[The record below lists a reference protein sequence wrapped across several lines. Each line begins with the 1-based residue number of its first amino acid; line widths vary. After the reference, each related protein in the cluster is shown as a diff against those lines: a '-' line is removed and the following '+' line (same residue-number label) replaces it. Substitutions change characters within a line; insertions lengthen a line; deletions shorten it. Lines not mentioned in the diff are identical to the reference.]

1 MSYYQ
6 KYRPRKISE
15 LNLVGVRDTFGSFLK
30 SGKISHAYLFVGP
43 RGSGKTSAA
52 RILAALVNCDLNKS
66 RDLDLLEPC
75 GECDSCKNLL
85 KSSSVDVIEIDAAS
99 NGLVEDIRD
108 LREKV
113 KLAPVSLRKK
123 VYIIDEV
130 HMVSTAGFNALLK
143 TLEEPPSHAMFILCT
158 TEAHK
163 VPDTIVSRCI
173 KVAFTKATDMEMNE
187 SLKRVAA
194 AEGLTVSES
203 TLSILSQMSDGSFR
217 EAHKLLEQLASFG
230 TEIDESMALEKLG
243 GASKVLIKMAVES
256 SLAHDPVKV
265 LEVFGEIERS
275 GAKASVVLSSL
286 VSYLKQ
292 QLELSVRSGANV
304 KEILKMLELLITA
317 SEKIKVSP
325 EPLLPLEIALLQ
337 IAVGGGVGG
346 ASAAVTG
353 APANGLKNEDKV
365 AAASVGET
373 ESVITKPVVEV
384 IQKDVVSDQAVTLA
398 ESERVVQEWESF
410 LDNFANSNGSLAGLL
425 RNCKPKG
432 IDGKSLI
439 VEVRSRFQKDML
451 ERDVK
456 KKVIEEEM
464 EKIWGPITLKTILQE
479 GETRTEPNSDDV
491 NVTVTSVEV
500 EKIFG

>member
-6 KYRPRKISE
+6 KYRPRKISD
-15 LNLVGVRDTFGSFLK
+15 LNLVGVREVLSTFLK
-30 SGKISHAYLFVGP
+30 SGKVSHAYLFVGP

-52 RILAALVNCDLNKS
+52 RILAAAVNCFANK
-66 RDLDLLEPC
+66 DKNVEMLEPC
-75 GECDSCKNLL
+75 GDCDSCKSLL
-85 KSSSVDVIEIDAAS
+85 KGSSVDVIEIDAAS

-163 VPDTIVSRCI
+163 VPDTIVSRCV
-173 KVAFTKATDMEMNE
+173 KVAFTRATEAEMID
-187 SLKRVAA
+187 SLKRVALG
-194 AEGLTVSES
+194 EGLNVSDS
-203 TLSILSQMSDGSFR
+203 TFSVLSQMSEGSFR

-230 TEIDESMALEKLG
+230 TEIDEKMVLEKLG
-243 GASKVLIKMAVES
+243 GVSKVLIKMAVES
-256 SLAHDPVKV
+256 SLSHDPVKV
-265 LEVFGEIERS
+265 LEVFDEIERS
-275 GAKASVVLSSL
+275 SAKATVVLSSL
-286 VSYLKQ
+286 IGYLKQ
-292 QLELSVRSGANV
+292 QLEISVRSGANV
-304 KEILKMLELLITA
+304 REILKMIDLLIAA
-317 SEKIKVSP
+317 SEKIKISP
-325 EPLLPLEIALLQ
+325 EPLLPLEVALLQ
-337 IAVGGGVGG
+337 VAIGTGAGGVTQTAPSPSVVTPKSEDKIAVSSPEKEQVVNTPV
-346 ASAAVTG
+346 VTVEPKIVTDKIVN
-353 APANGLKNEDKV
+353 PA
-365 AAASVGET
+365 ET
-373 ESVITKPVVEV
+373 EKV
-384 IQKDVVSDQAVTLA
+384 L
-398 ESERVVQEWESF
+398 QEWESF
-410 LDNFANSNGSLAGLL
+410 LDNFAASNGSLAGLL

-464 EKIWGPITLKTILQE
+464 EKVWGPVTLKTILQE
-479 GETRTEPNSDDV
+479 VEMRTEPVADDA
-491 NVTVTSVEV
+491 NVATTSLEV